1 MRDETPMGTVPFT
14 GYPPARTAQQ
24 ARRNGCRRT
33 RPMTSGTLCGIG
45 SSLLLQYGPS
55 GQAGRDDVAET
66 SGGGLAEMAIVRI
79 VGRRPFFGDGEEVV
93 DLDAL
98 GLRHLHGFGVI
109 APNLL
114 RCTDVPSGRS
124 AGIESKH
131 RTRANTSS
139 PAHQATAPSS
149 RCRPRQGR

>member
-79 VGRRPFFGDGEEVV
+79 VGRRPFFGDGICNCGRLEV
-93 DLDAL
+93 L
-98 GLRHLHGFGVI
+98 F
-109 APNLL
+109 LL
-114 RCTDVPSGRS
+114 RLLS
-124 AGIESKH
+124 AEADDK
-131 RTRANTSS
+131 
-139 PAHQATAPSS
+139 AT
-149 RCRPRQGR
+149 GDDGEN